1 MAGGMTPTSNTHTAS
16 HPDLSRA
23 IIESSLDAI
32 LTFGEDGNI
41 ATFNPAAERMF
52 GYPAAEIVGQP
63 VERLLQG
70 ERRTG
75 SRDHARMD
83 TLWDKLA
90 ADGKN
95 HECMGRTRDEEA
107 LHLEISVSRTMVAGS
122 VVFVLVARDVSLRKR
137 EDAHTRFLAHFD
149 SLTGLPNRTLFEERA
164 SQAITQ
170 TRRTG
175 MVLALM
181 MLDLDRFK
189 EVNDSLGHQVGDRLL
204 VATAK
209 RIRENVR
216 ETDTVTRL
224 GGDEFAVLVTNLAD
238 ANGAAT
244 VGEAIVSALNT
255 PFDLDGE
262 RVITSAS
269 LGITTFP
276 ADGAA
281 VDVLLRNADRALYR
295 AKAKGRNAYQF
306 YVPEMDAM
314 IQSRKAMERDLR
326 HALDAGELGL
336 EYQPAVDA
344 ATGEITSV
352 EVLVRWNNPERGRL
366 TARDFIPVVERTDLI
381 LRLGRWVMREAC
393 TQVKAW
399 RSAGLPTPRL
409 SINLSPTE
417 LHHRDLVAE
426 IARILDDIGL
436 DGSLLQLEISEE
448 AFLLAVQKDPQGMA
462 QLREMGVGIS
472 LDNFGTGVSSIE
484 ALKRH
489 PVNRLKVDRS
499 FLDLLDDADHGEAL
513 LGPLVELARGLGA
526 QVTVE
531 SVETRDQMKEA
542 QRRGAAEIQGYFVCR
557 PIIADALSDLLRA
570 GNLYLDDAVTGVI
583 GCNATGKFR

>member
-1 MAGGMTPTSNTHTAS
+1 MAGGMTTASNIHTAGR
-16 HPDLSRA
+16 PEFARA
-23 IIESSLDAI
+23 IIDGSLDAI

-41 ATFNPAAERMF
+41 ASFNPAAEKMF
-52 GYPAAEIVGQP
+52 GYPAAEIVGRP
-63 VERLLQG
+63 IETLLQG

-75 SRDHARMD
+75 VRDHALMD
-83 TLWDKLA
+83 SLWDKLA

-95 HECMGRTRDEEA
+95 HECMGRTREDEA
-107 LHLEISVSRTMVAGS
+107 LHLEISVSRTAVDDAA
-122 VVFVLVARDVSLRKR
+122 VFILVARDVSLRKR

-175 MVLALM
+175 MVLAVM

-204 VATAK
+204 AAAAK
-209 RIRENVR
+209 RIRESVR

-238 ANGAAT
+238 PTGAAT
-244 VGEAIVSALNT
+244 VGEAIVTALNS

-262 RVITSAS
+262 RIITSAS

-276 ADGAA
+276 ADGTGI
-281 VDVLLRNADRALYR
+281 DVLLRNADRALYR
-295 AKAKGRNAYQF
+295 AKAKGRNTYQF

-314 IQSRKAMERDLR
+314 IQSRKALERDLR
-326 HALDAGELGL
+326 HALDVGELGL
-336 EYQPAVDA
+336 AYQPAVDA

-352 EVLVRWNNPERGRL
+352 EVLVRWNNPERGCL
-366 TARDFIPVVERTDLI
+366 PAGDFIPAVERTDLI

-393 TQVKAW
+393 VQVKAW
-399 RSAGLPTPRL
+399 RDIGLPTPRL
-409 SINLSPTE
+409 SINLSPAE
-417 LHHRDLVAE
+417 LNHRDLVAE
-426 IARILDDIGL
+426 IVKILDEIGL
-436 DGSLLQLEISEE
+436 DASLLQLEFSEE
-448 AFLLAVQKDPQGMA
+448 AFLLAVQKNPQGLA
-462 QLREMGVGIS
+462 RLREIGVGIS
-472 LDNFGTGVSSIE
+472 LDNFGSGVSSIE

-489 PVNRLKVDRS
+489 PVSRLKVDRS
-499 FLDLLDDADHGEAL
+499 FLDRLDEVDEGETL

-526 QVTVE
+526 EVTVE

-542 QRRGAAEIQGYFVCR
+542 QRRGAAEIQGYFLCR
-557 PIIADALSDLLRA
+557 PVAAEILSGLLRA
-570 GNLYLDDAVTGVI
+570 GNLYLDDAVTGFV
-583 GCNATGKFR
+583 GCNPAGN

>member
-1 MAGGMTPTSNTHTAS
+1 MTTPSNIHAANQS
-16 HPDLSRA
+16 ELSRA

-52 GYPAAEIVGQP
+52 GYAAADIIGRPIET
-63 VERLLQG
+63 LLQG
-70 ERRTG
+70 ERRTAA
-75 SRDHARMD
+75 RDHAKMD

-90 ADGKN
+90 ADGRN
-95 HECMGRTRDEEA
+95 HECMGRSRDDEA
-107 LHLEISVSRTMVAGS
+107 LHLEISVSRATVADAAI
-122 VVFVLVARDVSLRKR
+122 FVLVARDVSLRKR

-170 TRRTG
+170 ARRTG

-204 VATAK
+204 VTAAK
-209 RIRENVR
+209 RIRESVR

-244 VGEAIVSALNT
+244 VGEAIVLALNT

-276 ADGAA
+276 ADGVA

-295 AKAKGRNAYQF
+295 AKAKGRNTYQF

-326 HALDAGELGL
+326 QALDAGELDL

-344 ATGEITSV
+344 TTGEITSV

-393 TQVKAW
+393 TQIRAW
-399 RSAGLPTPRL
+399 RDAGLPTPRL
-409 SINLSPTE
+409 SINLSPAE
-417 LHHRDLVAE
+417 LNHRDLVAE
-426 IARILDDIGL
+426 IARVLDDIGL
-436 DGSLLQLEISEE
+436 DGSLLQLEFSEE
-448 AFLLAVQKDPQGMA
+448 AFLLAVQKDPQGIA

-472 LDNFGTGVSSIE
+472 LDNFGTGVSSIK

-499 FLDLLDDADHGEAL
+499 FLDHLDDADDGETL

-531 SVETRDQMKEA
+531 SVETRDQMREA

-557 PIIADALSDLLRA
+557 PVDGETLSRLLRT
-570 GNLYLDDAVTGVI
+570 GNLYLDDAVTGYV
-583 GCNATGKFR
+583 GCNSAGA

>member
-1 MAGGMTPTSNTHTAS
+1 MAGGMTTASNIHTAS
-16 HPDLSRA
+16 HPELSSA
-23 IIESSLDAI
+23 IIEGSLDAI

-52 GYPAAEIVGQP
+52 GYPAVEIVGQP
-63 VERLLQG
+63 IETLLQG

-75 SRDHARMD
+75 ARDHAKMD
-83 TLWDKLA
+83 SLWDKLA

-95 HECMGRTRDEEA
+95 HECMGRTREEEA
-107 LHLEISVSRTMVAGS
+107 LHLEISVSRTTVADAA
-122 VVFVLVARDVSLRKR
+122 VFILVARDVSLRKR

-204 VATAK
+204 AAAAK
-209 RIRENVR
+209 RIRESVR

-238 ANGAAT
+238 ATGAAT
-244 VGEAIVSALNT
+244 VGEAIVAALNS

-276 ADGAA
+276 ADGAG

-295 AKAKGRNAYQF
+295 AKAKGRNTYQF

-326 HALDAGELGL
+326 HALDVGELCL

-344 ATGEITSV
+344 VTGEITSV

-366 TARDFIPVVERTDLI
+366 PAREFIPAVERTDLI

-399 RSAGLPTPRL
+399 RDVGLPTPRL
-409 SINLSPTE
+409 SINLSPAE
-417 LHHRDLVAE
+417 LHHRDLVSE
-426 IARILDDIGL
+426 IVKILDEIGIAA
-436 DGSLLQLEISEE
+436 SLLQLEFSEE
-448 AFLLAVQKDPQGMA
+448 AFLLAVQKNPQGLA
-462 QLREMGVGIS
+462 RLREMGVGIS
-472 LDNFGTGVSSIE
+472 LDDFGSGVSSIE

-489 PVNRLKVDRS
+489 PVSRLKVDRS
-499 FLDLLDDADHGEAL
+499 FLDRLDEADEGETL

-542 QRRGAAEIQGYFVCR
+542 QRRGATELQGYFLCR
-557 PIIADALSDLLRA
+557 PVDPEVLSGLLRA
-570 GNLYLDDAVTGVI
+570 GNLYLDDAVTGFI
-583 GCNATGKFR
+583 GRNTSGN

>member
-1 MAGGMTPTSNTHTAS
+1 MAGGMTSASNIHTAS
-16 HPDLSRA
+16 HPELARA
-23 IIESSLDAI
+23 VIDGSLDAI

-41 ATFNPAAERMF
+41 ATFNPAAEKMF
-52 GYPAAEIVGQP
+52 GYPAAEIVGRP
-63 VERLLQG
+63 IETLLQG

-75 SRDHARMD
+75 SRDHAKMD
-83 TLWDKLA
+83 SLWDKLA

-107 LHLEISVSRTMVAGS
+107 LHLEISVSRTAVADTA
-122 VVFVLVARDVSLRKR
+122 VFILIARDVSLRKR

-204 VATAK
+204 AAAAK
-209 RIRENVR
+209 RIRESVR

-224 GGDEFAVLVTNLAD
+224 GGDEFAVLVTNLTD
-238 ANGAAT
+238 PTGAAT
-244 VGEAIVSALNT
+244 VGEAIVSALNS

-276 ADGAA
+276 ADGTG

-295 AKAKGRNAYQF
+295 AKAKGRNTYQF

-314 IQSRKAMERDLR
+314 IQSRKALEKDLR
-326 HALDAGELGL
+326 HALDVGELGL

-352 EVLVRWNNPERGRL
+352 EVLIRWNNPERGRL
-366 TARDFIPVVERTDLI
+366 PAREFIPAVERTDLI

-393 TQVKAW
+393 IQLKAW
-399 RSAGLPTPRL
+399 RDIGLPTPRL
-409 SINLSPTE
+409 SINLSPAE
-417 LHHRDLVAE
+417 LNHRDLVAE
-426 IARILDDIGL
+426 LVRILDEIGIET
-436 DGSLLQLEISEE
+436 SLLQLEFSEE
-448 AFLLAVQKDPQGMA
+448 AFLLAVQKNPQGLA
-462 QLREMGVGIS
+462 RLREIGVGIT
-472 LDNFGTGVSSIE
+472 LDNFGSGVSSIE

-489 PVNRLKVDRS
+489 PVSRLKVDRS
-499 FLDLLDDADHGEAL
+499 FLDRLDEVDEGETL

-526 QVTVE
+526 EVTVE

-542 QRRGAAEIQGYFVCR
+542 QRRGAAEIQGYFLCR
-557 PIIADALSDLLRA
+557 PVGPEILSGLLRA
-570 GNLYLDDAVTGVI
+570 GNLYLDDAVTGFV
-583 GCNATGKFR
+583 GCNTPTN